1 MTKNNHSQYVKRT
14 QKDYTMSFKLQ
25 VIQEVEQGFLN
36 FAEAQRKYGIQGSHT
51 VKRWIE
57 KYGTFD
63 INYQIPISMAKSKE
77 QRIIELEEKVKL
89 LERQKNRLEH
99 EVERADK
106 KVILFDMIIDIAEK
120 EFNIPIRKKYS
131 PELSNNLKTNK
142 KKQ

>member
-14 QKDYTMSFKLQ
+14 QRDYTMSFKLQ
-25 VIQEVEQGFLN
+25 VIKEVEQGFLN
-36 FAEAQRKYGIQGSHT
+36 FAEAHRIQGSHT

-131 PELSNNLKTNK
+131 PELSNNLKANK

>member
-25 VIQEVEQGFLN
+25 VIKEVEQGFLN
-36 FAEAQRKYGIQGSHT
+36 FAEAHRKYGIQGSHT

-131 PELSNNLKTNK
+131 PELSNNLKANK